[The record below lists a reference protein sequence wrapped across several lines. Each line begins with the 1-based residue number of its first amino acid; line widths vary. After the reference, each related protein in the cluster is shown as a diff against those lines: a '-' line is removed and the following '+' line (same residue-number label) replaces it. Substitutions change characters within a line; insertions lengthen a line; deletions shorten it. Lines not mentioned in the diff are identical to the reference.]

1 MTEVGIPVYQARDTL
16 PKALDSL
23 VAQTT
28 SDFIVCLSIDGDN
41 IDYSDI
47 IDEYIRRG
55 LKIRVVYSEV
65 NQGPGAAR
73 QKIIDTTECE
83 YIMFLDSDDM
93 LMPYGVQSLT
103 NAIISQNFD
112 MVRSSFSR
120 EDEKGINTIIP
131 HDVPTITWLHGKI
144 YRVGYLKE
152 RGLRF
157 RSDLRAEEDAYFNIL
172 CWNAADRRGET
183 SEITY
188 AWRYNPKSITR
199 IDSPLGYFKK
209 HYDGYIF
216 SQVEAL
222 KRMPYVMKE
231 VSSSLILQTM
241 VNIYNHYM
249 LANYLKLP
257 LEETDKEIQSLI
269 NTPLIMTCFSDP
281 NALRELLK
289 YVKPG
294 QVIEDEV
301 VYYEYGIN
309 EWLVRLF
316 NEKAPH

>member
-1 MTEVGIPVYQARDTL
+1 
-16 PKALDSL
+16 
-23 VAQTT
+23 
-28 SDFIVCLSIDGDN
+28 
-41 IDYSDI
+41 
-47 IDEYIRRG
+47 
-55 LKIRVVYSEV
+55 
-65 NQGPGAAR
+65 
-73 QKIIDTTECE
+73 
-83 YIMFLDSDDM
+83 
-93 LMPYGVQSLT
+93 
-103 NAIISQNFD
+103 
-112 MVRSSFSR
+112 
-120 EDEKGINTIIP
+120 
-131 HDVPTITWLHGKI
+131 
-144 YRVGYLKE
+144 
-152 RGLRF
+152 
-157 RSDLRAEEDAYFNIL
+157 
-172 CWNAADRRGET
+172 
-183 SEITY
+183 
-188 AWRYNPKSITR
+188 
-199 IDSPLGYFKK
+199 
-209 HYDGYIF
+209 
-216 SQVEAL
+216 
-222 KRMPYVMKE
+222 MPYVMKE